1 MLSVFQSDCSFSAF
15 ISEVDTEH
23 ICRVLSI
30 PSDPFHELHMLG
42 QNDTE
47 SGQKTFAFT
56 KKSESLRG
64 IFYTKTKTSKS
75 PVAFSLTCTHP

>member
-1 MLSVFQSDCSFSAF
+1 MFQINDNLVLSAWSNCSFSAF
-15 ISEVDTEH
+15 IFEVDTEH

-30 PSDPFHELHMLG
+30 QSDPFQELHMLV

-56 KKSESLRG
+56 KKWKLKG
-64 IFYTKTKTSKS
+64 IFFYKNKE
-75 PVAFSLTCTHP
+75 

>member
-1 MLSVFQSDCSFSAF
+1 MIFKQKENQIIFSWSNCLFLAF

-30 PSDPFHELHMLG
+30 PSDPFQELHMLL
-42 QNDTE
+42 QNNTE

-56 KKSESLRG
+56 KKVKAEGEL
-64 IFYTKTKTSKS
+64 FLQKDKD
-75 PVAFSLTCTHP
+75 